1 MRRVLEMLWKLFF
14 GKSKEEYLKEVLDHL
29 SGMDSHYSE
38 LTSGMEDVREL
49 LEASKLN
56 GGLQE
61 EKLDRL
67 LTIMED
73 WMNTYEEK
81 VHQPGLANELELKK
95 ELERERE
102 RMALK
107 EEKEKEYQH
116 KIDLQQAET
125 EEYKQKYEESE
136 KSVWSMQKEV
146 QSLKRQLT
154 SMQNNQFHSVSK
166 KRKAAASTKQAVGG
180 VQGLSKED
188 QNMIK
193 ESYDLF
199 PVDKNSKMTIFNPMR
214 YSK

>member
-1 MRRVLEMLWKLFF
+1 MLWKLFF
-14 GKSKEEYLKEVLDHL
+14 GKSKEEYLKEVLDRL
-29 SGMDSHYSE
+29 SGMDSHYSD

-81 VHQPGLANELELKK
+81 VNQPGLADELVLQK

-102 RMALK
+102 RERMALI
-107 EEKEKEYQH
+107 EEKEKEYQL
-116 KIDLQQAET
+116 KLDLQQAEA

-146 QSLKRQLT
+146 QSLKRQLN
-154 SMQNNQFHSVSK
+154 SIQNSQFHSVSK
-166 KRKAAASTKQAVGG
+166 KRKAATSAKQAVGG
-180 VQGLSKED
+180 GQGLSKED

-193 ESYDLF
+193 ERYDFF
-199 PVDKNSKMTIFNPMR
+199 PVDKNSKTTIFNPMR